1 MVTVTYSCSLR
12 CHLPEENKTDKEL
25 FLNNI
30 QIIFLFW
37 CFTKISQGSPPPP
50 QKKKKKKKKKK
61 DCTWS
66 AGGANFPP
74 MKKLTWQM
82 TQRIHVCA
90 KTQIWNFSRKN
101 FNIWRRIN
109 PFTPKILLVILLTVC
124 YTILIPGSMSWEN
137 FCIGSTNSHL
147 IDIFQNFSSLVW
159 LILYLWHKEK
169 FCFIHLYH
177 TLRDIKLICV

>member
-30 QIIFLFW
+30 QIILLFL
-37 CFTKISQGSPPPP
+37 CFTKITHPPPP
-50 QKKKKKKKKKK
+50 QKKK

-137 FCIGSTNSHL
+137 FCIRSTNSHL

-177 TLRDIKLICV
+177 TLRDIKLIYI

>member
-1 MVTVTYSCSLR
+1 MFYKDHSEIT
-12 CHLPEENKTDKEL
+12 
-25 FLNNI
+25 
-30 QIIFLFW
+30 Q
-37 CFTKISQGSPPPP
+37 
-50 QKKKKKKKKKK
+50 KK

-82 TQRIHVCA
+82 TPRIHVCA

-101 FNIWRRIN
+101 FNIWRRIS

-124 YTILIPGSMSWEN
+124 YTILIPGSTSWEN
-137 FCIGSTNSHL
+137 FCIGSTNSHP

-159 LILYLWHKEK
+159 LILYLWHTEK
-169 FCFIHLYH
+169 LCFIHLYH
-177 TLRDIKLICV
+177 TLRDIKLICVEPFNSQDLIVNSPH